1 MADQSWSW
9 AEAWP
14 GSVPETIGEPQFDS
28 DRRSCSVKVKLEPGR
43 TYACWLNSEGFT
55 NFKDTSGNPA
65 VPYLLIF
72 ETSAVTETP

>member
-1 MADQSWSW
+1 M
-9 AEAWP
+9 
-14 GSVPETIGEPQFDS
+14 IGGPNYDS

-43 TYACWLNSEGFT
+43 TYAYWLNSERFT
-55 NFKDTSGNPA
+55 NFKDTSGNAA